1 MRLFLGTITRYYTA
15 VRPLDDPDPD
25 VVAGAVSAWRHWVN
39 KELPHAL
46 DWDESPTAPFD
57 EAEVGDKC
65 VGALC
70 LLAAYAGSDAELPVE
85 TPGDWREDARVQQA
99 MQSKPA
105 GMFMQ
110 VIRPSLWLPGEHDF
124 LFEARELNEQLTW
137 IGSSEELL
145 RELEAM
151 ARHWKAELE
160 SRPALADDLEGAR
173 EIIEPLTRRSVEF
186 RLPLRLISA

>member
-1 MRLFLGTITRYYTA
+1 MQLFLGTLTRYYTE
-15 VRPLDDPDPD
+15 VQPLDDPE
-25 VVAGAVSAWRHWVN
+25 VVVGAVSAWRHWLN

-65 VGALC
+65 VGALW

-85 TPGDWREDARVQQA
+85 TPDDWRADARVQQA
-99 MQSKPA
+99 KQSKPG

-110 VIRPSLWLPGEHDF
+110 VVKPNLWLPGEHDF
-124 LFEARELNEQLTW
+124 LFQARELDERLNW

-151 ARHWKAELE
+151 ERHWKSELE
-160 SRPALADDLEGAR
+160 SRPGLADDFGHAR
-173 EIIEPLTRRSVEF
+173 EIIEPLARRSVEF
-186 RLPLRLISA
+186 GLPLRLIPG